1 MTTINANKIRENV
14 TYLGLNPV
22 KIDSTEKRSAVRKLL
37 NGLGFATAD
46 YIELTMPQL
55 QAIYNDMLK
64 GLSFDTWG
72 IKGCSGETRTAAVEA
87 FKTHGNYL
95 MQPQSDDDMSTAVID
110 NNLYMEPP
118 VKKRAEPVK
127 GPVKEMTISES
138 QALATL
144 RALVGKQ
151 DLDTDAVQ
159 AMIDKAMSGLKAPLP
174 TEIKIIKDGKSVV
187 MPIGLHHTLLPNL
200 IKALSTGCNIMLVG
214 PAGSGK
220 TTLAH
225 QASDALGVNFY
236 FNGAISSEYKLT
248 GFVDAQGRIV
258 STAFRKAYE
267 TGGLYLFDEIDAS
280 MPDALLAFNAAL
292 ANGHMDFPDGTV
304 KRHEQFYCV
313 AAANTFGKGADRVY
327 VGRNQLDAASL
338 DRFIVLNVD
347 YDEKLERALAGNDN
361 WTDKVQGIRKAVY
374 EHKIRHVISPR
385 ASINGARMLAAGFK
399 ESEVM
404 ESVVWKGLDADSVK
418 KIKAAC

>member
-1 MTTINANKIRENV
+1 MTNTAKIQENIQ
-14 TYLGLNPV
+14 YLGKTQV
-22 KIDSTEKRSAVRKLL
+22 KIDNTEKRSAVRKLL
-37 NGLGFATAD
+37 NGLGFATRD

-55 QAIYNDMLK
+55 QDIYNGLLVSQGTAMGMIKNITPEMRSASVYEFGQALK
-64 GLSFDTWG
+64 LSASTTDPV
-72 IKGCSGETRTAAVEA
+72 IKTKETPPMTMNGMTEQQAITALKTLLGGNNKAELDETRVVELI
-87 FKTHGNYL
+87 KQHG
-95 MQPQSDDDMSTAVID
+95 
-110 NNLYMEPP
+110 
-118 VKKRAEPVK
+118 
-127 GPVKEMTISES
+127 
-138 QALATL
+138 ATP
-144 RALVGKQ
+144 
-151 DLDTDAVQ
+151 
-159 AMIDKAMSGLKAPLP
+159 MP
-174 TEIKIIKDGKSVV
+174 TEIKIISSQGDKTVTT
-187 MPIGLHHTLLPNL
+187 GLHHNLLPNL

-225 QASDALGVNFY
+225 QAAEALGVQFY
-236 FNGAISSEYKLT
+236 FNGAIASEYKLT
-248 GFVDAQGRIV
+248 GFIDAQGRIV

-304 KRHEQFYCV
+304 KRHEKFYCV

-338 DRFIVLNVD
+338 DRFIVMNVD

-361 WTDKVQGIRKAVY
+361 WTDKIQGIRKAVY

-385 ASINGARMLAAGFK
+385 ASINGAKMLAAGFK
-399 ESEVM
+399 EGEVM
-404 ESVVWKGLDADSVK
+404 ESCVWKGLDADSIK
-418 KIKAAC
+418 KIKASC